1 MLCLVPTFS
10 FSWETIAAE
19 LIRLKPSALIITKGP
34 VTFKI
39 FPQALVPSV
48 STPTPRASVVLLPG
62 GNGVLGL
69 DAQGKI
75 IQGEG
80 NFLVRSAYRFMNAGL
95 NVAILNARSSL
106 TDAARLSFGDA
117 MYVASAIAVARKPWI
132 KGGSGG
138 NVWLVATSD
147 STISAFNLSARMAIN
162 APPPPVA
169 FPDRPDGVVLTSP
182 IVQGTSTVLIT
193 TPLYTI
199 AQLTVPV
206 AVVSHTADPCTAS
219 HSTAARQFEAAL
231 TSPRKDFFPVTGA
244 LPAAGMSQCDAFSFH
259 GFHGIEDAVVQIIAT
274 FIQ

>member
-138 NVWLVATSD
+138 NVWLVATSN
-147 STISAFNLSARMAIN
+147 STISAFNLAARMAIN

-244 LPAAGMSQCDAFSFH
+244 LPAAEMSQCDAVSFH